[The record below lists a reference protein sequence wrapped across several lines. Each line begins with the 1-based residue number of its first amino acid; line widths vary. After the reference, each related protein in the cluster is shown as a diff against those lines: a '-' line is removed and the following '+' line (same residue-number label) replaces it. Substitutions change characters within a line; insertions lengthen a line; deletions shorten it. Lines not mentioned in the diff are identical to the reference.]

1 VRAASESGVAGV
13 REYYDRHTAA
23 FVGFGQGRRLG
34 TIHRAV
40 WAPGVVSRDA
50 AFHYVDDRVA
60 DLIRSLAPDGPPHVV
75 DLGCGVGASL
85 CYLAQRLPMRGT
97 GITLSP
103 VQAELAGQ
111 RVRQARLSDRVACL
125 AGDYSNL
132 PDGLAPADVAFAIES
147 FVHASNPAS
156 FFDQCR
162 RLIRPGGLLA
172 ICDDFKRAAAGPAA
186 TTVIEEFRQG
196 WHVNTLVTIDELNSL
211 AQAAGFDHVSTTDL
225 SPYLE
230 IRRMRDRFIGAL
242 LWLTRHVR
250 WARRRLEHLSGG
262 HALQTCLARGW
273 VGYDLAVFRRT
284 RSRGL
289 DPSELEHLSQVSRGQ
304 DRPRAAGRY

>member
-1 VRAASESGVAGV
+1 VQAGSESGVAGV
-13 REYYDRHTAA
+13 RAYYDRHTAA
-23 FVGFGQGRRLG
+23 FVGLGQGRGLG

-40 WAPGVVSRDA
+40 WAPAVANRQE
-50 AFHYVDDRVA
+50 AFHYVDDRIA
-60 DLIRSLAPDGPPHVV
+60 DLIRSFRPDGTPHVV

-85 CYLAQRLPMRGT
+85 CYLAERLPIRGT

-103 VQAELAGQ
+103 VQADLAQ
-111 RVRQARLSDRVACL
+111 RRVQRARLSDRVVCL

-132 PDGLAPADVAFAIES
+132 PHGLAPADVALAIES
-147 FVHASNPAS
+147 FVHAPDPTS

-172 ICDDFKRAAAGPAA
+172 ICDDFRRAAGPGAA
-186 TTVIEEFRQG
+186 SVIEQFRQG
-196 WHVNTLVTIDELNSL
+196 WCVNTLVTQDELETL
-211 AQAAGFDHVSTTDL
+211 ARAAGFERVSSTDL

-242 LWLTRHVR
+242 LGLTRLVPR
-250 WARRRLEHLSGG
+250 ARSRMEHLAGG

-273 VGYDLAVFRRT
+273 VGYDLVVFRRA
-284 RSRGL
+284 R
-289 DPSELEHLSQVSRGQ
+289 ELSS
-304 DRPRAAGRY
+304 